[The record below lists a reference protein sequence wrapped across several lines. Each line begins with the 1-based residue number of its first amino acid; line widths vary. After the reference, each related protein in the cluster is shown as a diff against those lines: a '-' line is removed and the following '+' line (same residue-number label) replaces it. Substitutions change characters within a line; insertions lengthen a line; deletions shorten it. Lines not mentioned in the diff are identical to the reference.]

1 MSRKTDYPPDAD
13 VKEFETHVISR
24 LNEEGY
30 AISDVELGS
39 GGADLRITLTPKK
52 RKPPQAGTEWQ
63 PSLVIKGSSTVV
75 VLDEKQSKLLEE
87 IIKKTR
93 EMFQK
98 ENKERL
104 RKQKLGVTDKRGG
117 RVFFDSKG
125 AYKKD
130 KETGERIDI
139 ASWDRSIK
147 MDFS

>member
-1 MSRKTDYPPDAD
+1 MSPKFDYGSHAD
-13 VKEFETHVISR
+13 VKEFETHIRSR
-24 LNEEGY
+24 LNEEGCD
-30 AISDVELGS
+30 IGEVDVGM

-98 ENKERL
+98 EKKERL
-104 RKQKLGVTDKRGG
+104 RKQKLGVTYKLGG
-117 RVFFDSKG
+117 LVFLDSKG